1 MALPPPISLLSQRS
15 ALSNVRLVLAS
26 QSPRRKEIFNLLGL
40 EGNFEVLR
48 ILSIYITYIY
58 TPLPHARTHLLPIPL
73 MAWPS
78 FNEPQPNPAE
88 TPKRL

>member
-48 ILSIYITYIY
+48 ITSIYIIHMY
-58 TPLPHARTHLLPIPL
+58 TPSPLLARTCY
-73 MAWPS
+73 PS
-78 FNEPQPNPAE
+78 RSWLGRHSTNPKPHPAE
-88 TPKRL
+88 TPRL